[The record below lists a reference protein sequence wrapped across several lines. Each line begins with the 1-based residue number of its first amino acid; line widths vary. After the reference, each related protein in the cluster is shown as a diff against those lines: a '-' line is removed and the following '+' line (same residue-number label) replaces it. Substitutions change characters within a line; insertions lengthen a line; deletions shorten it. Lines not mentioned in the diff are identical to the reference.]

1 MDNKN
6 TILCGVTCK
15 GCKRV
20 LNCESADEYY
30 VNLIKED
37 IATQLLRTFE
47 ICKLEG
53 KSPYERAL
61 KLSEECGE
69 VSEAVLSY
77 FKACG
82 CSYKGKTRKDIAE
95 ECLDVI
101 IVALSILDSVGYGV
115 ERDILDLYFS
125 KLNKW
130 ESKCKESR

>member
-6 TILCGVTCK
+6 TSLCGVTCK

-20 LNCESADEYY
+20 LSCESANEYY

-37 IATQLLRTFE
+37 IASQLVRTFE
-47 ICKLEG
+47 LCKLEQ
-53 KSPYERAL
+53 KSPHERAL

-69 VSEAVLSY
+69 VAEAVLSY
-77 FKACG
+77 FNACG
-82 CSYKGKTRKDIAE
+82 CTYKNKTKVDIAE

-101 IVALSILDSVGYGV
+101 IVALSILDSIGYGV
-115 ERDILDLYFS
+115 ERDLLDLYFS